1 MDDRM
6 YDNQGPH
13 MSSLI
18 IRFIPIYPIS
28 RRCRAANLCR
38 ELLHGKDFFAVRS
51 KKSVRQR
58 KNARQSMRAAHGK
71 ET

>member
-1 MDDRM
+1 LV
-6 YDNQGPH
+6 NQIDSTV
-13 MSSLI
+13 SSVPAFAFVHYGKI
-18 IRFIPIYPIS
+18 
-28 RRCRAANLCR
+28 RRCRAAKLCR

-51 KKSVRQR
+51 KKSARQR